1 MGGETDGSGG
11 PPTEV
16 GIAFEVVRLL
26 EPAITA
32 TERGPHG
39 IAMFLDDAGVSEQIV
54 DQDASAVLET
64 IEDDVVGEGID
75 LIDAVTAL
83 VEDVD
88 DADVESVRD
97 LTSLDLEEVKATV
110 DVEDAK
116 AIFESAKGI
125 YETIDALSDIDIEAS
140 NAGSLAEVI
149 LDYLIVTYLRRY
161 RTDLHG
167 LLTLTGVVVPHDD
180 APDEFR
186 PEEFGEILDEPANAA
201 ADVINWGNEN
211 ERFQAIVLLHELQ
224 KVMFDNRIPA
234 SRPPV
239 TTDEL
244 ETIADVPDVADLEED
259 SVAGFGEQL
268 VVPIVGYIGENGST
282 EFGVKLIPV
291 PANESGGDLPGLAAV
306 TYGNLEAGTS
316 TDLGDDWQAS
326 LEGAGELANRGVTAR
341 PSLDSGLE
349 VDVVDTGEGTSNE
362 DSFVMRTALK
372 FTGADDEDGRTLLDV
387 SVGSIALTSAD
398 IEVSFEYAGEALAVT
413 VEFDCSGALTIDPE
427 GGFLEEI
434 IPQPIT
440 YDFDLLVGWSSVSGF
455 YFENG
460 GSLEASLP
468 SNVDLGF
475 LQVDE
480 TFVGIDTEAVS
491 SEDAPGLPVSVGTTP
506 TVELGFLTA
515 SVDRVGLRAVL
526 SFPEGASGNLGFAD
540 LDVGFKPPSGVT
552 LAVDAGPVTGGGGLA
567 FYPEQNRYE
576 GALQLQIGDIGLSAV
591 GILETELPGGEDGY
605 SLFLLITAEPPP
617 IQLGFGF
624 ALTGIGGLLGINR
637 QAKMDELGATV
648 RTGSLDSVL
657 FPEDVVE
664 NASQIISDLDT
675 IFPAYA
681 DRHVVGPMARVAWGT
696 PVLLTMKVGVILEI
710 PSWKVA
716 IAGICSLD
724 LPDERAP
731 VVDINMAIVG
741 VIDIPNKRIAIDAS
755 LFDSRVAH
763 YTLSGDMAMRLRWGD
778 DSRFMLS
785 VGGFHPI
792 YEPPST
798 FPELDRARAEMS
810 PPGGNPRLVMEGY
823 VAVTPNTFQV
833 GAQARLEAS
842 AGPAELE
849 GEIGFDALFEFDP
862 FKFVVDVFASL
873 SVYVKGKG
881 LTLKLDGTLSGP
893 TPWHVQG
900 EVEIDLFIIS
910 MTVDVDVTFGDD
922 DAGESL
928 PPSKVM
934 EQLLDELERPE
945 NWSAQLPPGGDSL
958 VTVTGSDADEDED
971 EPTVDEVLVHPLGDV
986 SVRQTVVP
994 LEFAI
999 ELFGNATPA
1008 EYEEFRI
1015 AELRVDGEPIEN
1027 PRAVRE
1033 QFAPAK
1039 FREMDD
1045 SEKLDSEPFIRRD
1058 AGVDAGASGLYY
1070 PDVEDDDSEF
1080 NYRTVGRLEYQTS
1093 VIDEQDDCYGTRLED
1108 LGSHVAL
1115 RPEQARFG
1123 VAQEKVPTLI
1133 EQTAAGKAYRDRIQ
1147 YKDKRTV
1154 AYGVQGGTVIGSR
1167 PQPGY
1172 RAVDVQVTADTTV
1185 IDPDAI
1191 GEQSVPDQ
1199 EGIWDVGVAQ
1209 SVLLEEPDL
1218 GDSQLL
1224 SMSESGDH
1232 QERTTEGHRN
1242 RSDQLETDEDG
1253 PTLKSGTGVTTFGT
1267 PTTGGE

>member
-1 MGGETDGSGG
+1 MTGGGNGSGG
-11 PPTEV
+11 PSTEV
-16 GIAFEVVRLL
+16 AIAFEVVKLL

-32 TERGPHG
+32 TERGPQG
-39 IAMFLDDAGVSEQIV
+39 IAKLLDDAGVSDDVIGR
-54 DQDASAVLET
+54 DATAVLDT
-64 IEDDVVGEGID
+64 IEDDVVGEGVD

-83 VEDVD
+83 VEDVG
-88 DADVESVRD
+88 ADVESVRD
-97 LTSLDLEEVKATV
+97 LTSLDIEEVKADV
-110 DVEDAK
+110 DIEDAK
-116 AIFESAKGI
+116 EIFESAKGI
-125 YETIDALSDIDIEAS
+125 YETIDALSDIDVDAPD
-140 NAGSLAEVI
+140 AGSLAETIV
-149 LDYLIVTYLRRY
+149 DYLIVTYLRRY

-180 APDEFR
+180 GPDEFR
-186 PEEFGEILDEPANAA
+186 PEEFGSILDDPAGAA
-201 ADVINWGNEN
+201 ADVTDWGVEN

-224 KVMFDNRIPA
+224 KVLFDNRIPA

-239 TTDEL
+239 TTEEL

-268 VVPIVGYIGENGST
+268 VVPIVGYTGENGST
-282 EFGVKLIPV
+282 EFGVKLVPV
-291 PANESGGDLPGLAAV
+291 PAEKSGGELPGLAAV
-306 TYGNLEAGTS
+306 TYGNLEAGTA
-316 TDLGDDWQAS
+316 TDLGDDWRAS
-326 LEGAGELANRGVTAR
+326 LDGAGQLANRGVRAR
-341 PSLDSGLE
+341 PSLDSGLD
-349 VDVVDTGEGTSNE
+349 VDVVDTGEGTGNQ
-362 DSFVMRTALK
+362 DSFVMRTELA
-372 FTGADDEDGRTLLDV
+372 FTGADNETGRTVVDV
-387 SVGSIALTSAD
+387 SVGSITLSSAD
-398 IEVSFEYAGEALAVT
+398 IEVSFEYAGEDLAVT
-413 VEFDCSGALTIDPE
+413 VEFDCSGALTIDPK

-434 IPQPIT
+434 VPRPIT
-440 YDFDLLVGWSSVSGF
+440 YDFELLVGWSSASGF

-460 GSLEASLP
+460 GSLKASLP

-475 LQVDE
+475 LRVQE
-480 TFVGIDTEAVS
+480 TFVGIEPGTVDDG
-491 SEDAPGLPVSVGTTP
+491 DAPALPASIGTTP
-506 TVELGFLTA
+506 TLDIGFLTA
-515 SVDRVGLRAVL
+515 SVDRVGLQATL
-526 SFPEGASGNLGFAD
+526 AFPESRNGNLGLAD

-552 LAVDAGPVTGGGGLA
+552 LAVDAGPVTGGGRLA
-567 FYPEQNRYE
+567 FSPDRNRYD

-605 SLFLLITAEPPP
+605 SLLLLITAEPPP

-657 FPEDVVE
+657 FPEDVLG

-675 IFPAYA
+675 VFPARA
-681 DRHVVGPMARVAWGT
+681 DRHVVGPMARITWGT
-696 PVLLTMKVGVILEI
+696 PVLLTMKIGVILEI
-710 PSWKVA
+710 PTWKVA

-741 VIDIPNKRIAIDAS
+741 VIDVPNERIAIDAS

-785 VGGFHPI
+785 IGGFHPS

-833 GAQARLEAS
+833 GAQAHLEAS

-862 FKFVVDVFASL
+862 FRFVVDVFAAL
-873 SVYVKGKG
+873 SVELKGKG

-893 TPWHVQG
+893 TPWRVQG
-900 EVEIDLFIIS
+900 KVEVDLFIIS
-910 MTVDVDVTFGDD
+910 VTVNVDVTFGDD
-922 DAGESL
+922 DTGESL

-934 EQLLDELERPE
+934 GKLLDELERPE
-945 NWSAQLPPGGDSL
+945 NWTAQLPPSGESL
-958 VTVTGSDADEDED
+958 VTIARPDDAEDEG
-971 EPTVDEVLVHPLGDV
+971 EPSAGEVLVHPLGDV

-1015 AELRVDGEPIEN
+1015 AELRIDGEPVED
-1027 PRAVRE
+1027 PRTVRE

-1039 FREMDD
+1039 YREMDD
-1045 SEKLDSEPFIRRD
+1045 SEKLNSEPFVRRD

-1093 VIDEQDDCYGTRLED
+1093 VIDERDDCYGTRLEA
-1108 LGSHVAL
+1108 LGSHVAH
-1115 RPEQARFG
+1115 RPERARFG
-1123 VAQEKVPTLI
+1123 VAQEKVATLI
-1133 EQTAAGKAYRDRIQ
+1133 EQTAAGKAYRDRIR
-1147 YKDKRTV
+1147 YEDRKTV
-1154 AYGVQGGTVIGSR
+1154 VYGVQSGTVIGSR
-1167 PQPGY
+1167 TQPGH
-1172 RAVDVQVTADTTV
+1172 READVQVTTDTTV
-1185 IDPDAI
+1185 IDPDAL
-1191 GEQSVPDQ
+1191 GEQYAPDR
-1199 EGIWDVGVAQ
+1199 ETTWDVGVAQ
-1209 SVLLEEPDL
+1209 AALLEESVLD
-1218 GDSQLL
+1218 GSELL
-1224 SMSESGDH
+1224 YASEIDDG
-1232 QERTTEGHRN
+1232 EGRTTGSGRERADDRKAN
-1242 RSDQLETDEDG
+1242 DNG
-1253 PTLKSGTGVTTFGT
+1253 PTLKTGTGVTTFGT
-1267 PTTGGE
+1267 PTTGSE